1 MKYIFFLFLSLF
13 QFSTFSQKH
22 VTVYT
27 EPSDFQHRIYAG
39 STLPFRLHVGYELH
53 YKRLQI
59 GGFVGYAPKRFQNLV
74 LDFFGTIK
82 SDYLTELNYLKAVA
96 EPKLQFGGEL
106 KFDLGH
112 NFSFGVT
119 AQTFNSTLRDTPK
132 NITQG
137 LLPEQADG
145 IATEIENLTKLS
157 PGTKNLYETKLV
169 DAYLNTILVS
179 PTFEKTLW
187 LDKNET
193 IFIRAKVAYWVV
205 VSRQNDIVGN
215 NFTGLEQAGVEFFR
229 PRFINKIERI
239 SSQFQ
244 TPSFGLE
251 LGIAF

>member
-1 MKYIFFLFLSLF
+1 MKYIFLLSFCLS
-13 QFSTFSQKH
+13 QFSIFSQKH

-27 EPSDFQHRIYAG
+27 EPSDFQHRIYVG
-39 STLPFRLHVGYELH
+39 STLPFRIHAGYELH

-59 GGFVGYAPKRFQNLV
+59 GGFVGYAPKRFQSMV

-106 KFDLGH
+106 KIDLGH
-112 NFSFGVT
+112 NFSFGAT

-137 LLPEQADG
+137 LLPEQAKD
-145 IATEIENLTKLS
+145 IATEIDNLSKLS
-157 PGTKNLYETKLV
+157 PDVKNLYETKLV
-169 DAYLNTILVS
+169 DAYLNTILVG

-193 IFIRAKVAYWVV
+193 IFIRAKVAYWIVI
-205 VSRQNDIVGN
+205 SRQNDIVGQGFN
-215 NFTGLEQAGVEFFR
+215 GLEQAGVEFFR
-229 PRFINKIERI
+229 PRFISKIERI

-251 LGIAF
+251 MGIAF